1 MEESSDK
8 KFPKNETIDS
18 SDIEWIRMGTTVAT
32 NALLERKG
40 ERIALVVTKGFRD
53 VLFIGNQTRPKLF
66 DLAIVKPEMLYEE
79 VIEVSGRIIPKRSDC
94 HFHPEEWKLLKG
106 LHTLILR
113 TKFLMNY
120 FFSKNLL
127 LFYEIFY
134 FFKGTTG
141 EELYE
146 IESINQDEVRS
157 LLKKLQEKGISTI
170 AVALMH
176 SFMYPNHEQEIKKV
190 AQEMN
195 FTHVSLSHEVMSM
208 VRLVPRGHTAAVDA
222 YLTPAIQRYLKGFAS
237 GFSGHL
243 SNVNVTFMQ
252 SDGGLTPMDSFNG
265 SRAILSGPAGNLL

>member
-1 MEESSDK
+1 M
-8 KFPKNETIDS
+8 
-18 SDIEWIRMGTTVAT
+18 
-32 NALLERKG
+32 
-40 ERIALVVTKGFRD
+40 
-53 VLFIGNQTRPKLF
+53 
-66 DLAIVKPEMLYEE
+66 
-79 VIEVSGRIIPKRSDC
+79 
-94 HFHPEEWKLLKG
+94 
-106 LHTLILR
+106 
-113 TKFLMNY
+113 
-120 FFSKNLL
+120 
-127 LFYEIFY
+127 Y

-265 SRAILSGPAGNLL
+265 SRAILSGPAGKLL